1 MAKDFRET
9 VSLEDTG
16 TELSIAQLTPEQ
28 VKIKMLEGI
37 LEATEKR
44 LVEYIEN
51 EKRLMEELQKYRLE
65 NQVSKSE

>member
-1 MAKDFRET
+1 MAKDFHET

-51 EKRLMEELQKYRLE
+51 EKRLMEELQKYRLG